1 MPTVIARPQPT
12 TSKPVVAT
20 HATQESKRGQIIQVI
35 REQLKDCNSVLELGA
50 GHFEMIDA
58 VKAAV
63 RVGVEI
69 HSPYIER
76 RICDSSVVAVR
87 YDATRAPE
95 LFSPDSFDGVMLIDF
110 IEHLDKPVA
119 LKLLA
124 DVERI
129 CRKTVFVHC
138 PAGNHPQ
145 AGDAF
150 GLGGEEFQLHRS
162 SWEPEDFEELGFA
175 TVVIDGF
182 FDDKPECDSRAIVAV
197 RRL

>member
-1 MPTVIARPQPT
+1 MATVIAQP
-12 TSKPVVAT
+12 KPVVAA
-20 HATQESKRGQIIQVI
+20 HATPESKRGQIIQVI
-35 REQLKDCNSVLELGA
+35 CEQLKDCKSALELGA

-58 VKAAV
+58 LNAAV

-69 HSPYIER
+69 HAPYIER
-76 RICDSSVVAVR
+76 RICDSSVVAIR
-87 YDATRAPE
+87 YDATKAAE

-110 IEHLDKPVA
+110 IEHLSKPVA
-119 LKLLA
+119 LKLLE

-129 CRKTVFVHC
+129 CKKTIFVHC

-145 AGDAF
+145 EGDAF
-150 GLGGEEFQLHRS
+150 GLGGEEYQLHRS
-162 SWEPEDFEELGFA
+162 SWEPEEFESLGFA

-182 FDDKPECDSRAIVAV
+182 FDDKPDCDSRAIVAV

>member
-1 MPTVIARPQPT
+1 MPTVITQP
-12 TSKPVVAT
+12 SRVGKVVAS
-20 HATQESKRGQIIQVI
+20 HAAADSKRGQIIQVLQ
-35 REQLKDCNSVLELGA
+35 EQLKDCKSVLELGA
-50 GHFEMIDA
+50 GHFEMIGA
-58 VKAAV
+58 LKAPV

-69 HSPYIER
+69 HEPYIKR

-87 YDATRAPE
+87 YDATKVAD
-95 LFSPDSFDGVMLIDF
+95 LFTRDSFDGVMLVDF
-110 IEHLDKPVA
+110 IEHLTKPVA
-119 LKLLA
+119 LKLLE

-129 CRKTVFVHC
+129 ARKNIFVHC

-145 AGDAF
+145 EGDAF
-150 GLGGEEFQLHRS
+150 GMGGEEFQLHRS
-162 SWEPEDFEELGFA
+162 SWEPEELEEIGFA